1 MCNTCGCKGAE
12 GFEAEDAFRGMRKGS
27 TKIIEGFDVKKLD
40 KYTYRITDETLKD
53 GAFVVLM
60 YETQIIPY
68 EKRHDM
74 EGWNWKEGWKF
85 TEASFDYG
93 MLRNPMKQYNRSMS
107 YGFNTQMEALKFLK
121 KAYDNGDFEDGYL
134 IFDAEEFGAE
144 NADEYEGKVVNIT
157 NAGDKVFVT
166 LRHHHYDDFGNPMDE
181 PFFRPYNI
189 VYQGSMED
197 VMLNDYTNS
206 RGQKITFDSETDVKE
221 QIEEFIYYH
230 ALLQDSI
237 RQIKGL
243 KRIESRIASPLE
255 MALRNR
261 TEMERR
267 LNEGEFDFQTNDY
280 LNIYNTQYNDLK
292 SISDEV
298 KYRLHMAEST
308 MREYERRVNS
318 IPIGIRNQVLLR
330 MMGAEEFE
338 SEMKGSIEYE
348 RDKTTK
354 RYDRE
359 TILQDY
365 VVEIDDED
373 IVPYSKNLENLER
386 AKEEIKEDIKS
397 EVESNPENYV
407 RQLSEIEAASSTKV
421 EFEDGTTRD
430 IYAYG
435 ELKSPQIIDTDLLDV
450 DAVEYSE
457 SSGSY
462 FAETLGAES
471 TPFAEGRNAAKTMW
485 MPDSTKEDYYSGV
498 DTEYMITYDIT
509 PDELMQ
515 EIENN
520 SSRYLQ
526 FFSGWDDGWNESS
539 LVGLG
544 VIQDPMQE
552 EFDDDDDV
560 MMDYEFAGEY
570 IGDEY
575 VPSDKEVMAY
585 GGVAVLLFS
594 AVFGYKLTER
604 LLKKSETF
612 KAPETCTNDDD
623 CPDGK
628 VCVDGQCLPICEDDG
643 DCASWQECRS
653 DLHPTEKVCGED
665 LTYSTSNPFIPSPK
679 PQENAEQPPEK
690 TESRFSPKN
699 LAIGGGVVAVALVG
713 LTAMRMKGKG
723 DE

>member
-12 GFEAEDAFRGMRKGS
+12 TFEAKGYRNPYAFRKPKLVDTDKYKGHSEGHKNGSWDLYEMYGSNDKLQLEIRPLHDKWGITIPITSVGVKDAKLIADAPMLLEEVKDGNRIKEYIYQFAQYPSIKKIHLDDLIAFIEEDDERFEAED
-27 TKIIEGFDVKKLD
+27 
-40 KYTYRITDETLKD
+40 
-53 GAFVVLM
+53 
-60 YETQIIPY
+60 
-68 EKRHDM
+68 
-74 EGWNWKEGWKF
+74 N
-85 TEASFDYG
+85 
-93 MLRNPMKQYNRSMS
+93 
-107 YGFNTQMEALKFLK
+107 
-121 KAYDNGDFEDGYL
+121 
-134 IFDAEEFGAE
+134 
-144 NADEYEGKVVNIT
+144 
-157 NAGDKVFVT
+157 
-166 LRHHHYDDFGNPMDE
+166 NPMD
-181 PFFRPYNI
+181 YA
-189 VYQGSMED
+189 
-197 VMLNDYTNS
+197 
-206 RGQKITFDSETDVKE
+206 E
-221 QIEEFIYYH
+221 QIDDGT
-230 ALLQDSI
+230 L
-237 RQIKGL
+237 
-243 KRIESRIASPLE
+243 
-255 MALRNR
+255 
-261 TEMERR
+261 R
-267 LNEGEFDFQTNDY
+267 LNQVDEGTDWVQQVVEELLGMGWKVAPAPFGFKKAATIRYLVKDGKSVSFLTTYFMGTYTQIRLGRQGKEFTGFD
-280 LNIYNTQYNDLK
+280 
-292 SISDEV
+292 
-298 KYRLHMAEST
+298 
-308 MREYERRVNS
+308 
-318 IPIGIRNQVLLR
+318 
-330 MMGAEEFE
+330 AEEFE
-338 SEMKGSIEYE
+338 SEMKGSVEYE
-348 RDKTTK
+348 RDKTTTK
-354 RYDRE
+354 YDRE
-359 TILQDY
+359 RIMQDY

-397 EVESNPENYV
+397 EVESNPENYA

-435 ELKSPQIIDTDLLDV
+435 ELKSPQIVDTEDLDV
-450 DAVEYSE
+450 DDVEYSE

-462 FAETLGAES
+462 FAENLGAES

-544 VIQDPMQE
+544 VLQDPMQE
-552 EFDDDDDV
+552 DFDDDDV

-665 LTYSTSNPFIPSPK
+665 LTYSTSNPFIPTPK

-713 LTAMRMKGKG
+713 LTALRMKGRG

>member
-1 MCNTCGCKGAE
+1 MCDTCGCKGAE
-12 GFEAEDAFRGMRKGS
+12 EFGAEDWRFYQEYDNYYTQMNARTGTGFYGDVIVSAYGYNEEEGREIEKEVVGLSIFLRTKIREWMQDRTNRASNFKWSGRKGNRTIS
-27 TKIIEGFDVKKLD
+27 KIG
-40 KYTYRITDETLKD
+40 
-53 GAFVVLM
+53 
-60 YETQIIPY
+60 Q
-68 EKRHDM
+68 
-74 EGWNWKEGWKF
+74 
-85 TEASFDYG
+85 
-93 MLRNPMKQYNRSMS
+93 
-107 YGFNTQMEALKFLK
+107 
-121 KAYDNGDFEDGYL
+121 
-134 IFDAEEFGAE
+134 DAEEFGAE
-144 NADEYEGKVVNIT
+144 EKPRVKNIT
-157 NAGDKVFVT
+157 NVGEKVIVSIGDDI
-166 LRHHHYDDFGNPMDE
+166 YE
-181 PFFRPYNI
+181 
-189 VYQGSMED
+189 GSMED

-206 RGQKITFDSETDVKE
+206 RGQEITFD
-221 QIEEFIYYH
+221 
-230 ALLQDSI
+230 A
-237 RQIKGL
+237 
-243 KRIESRIASPLE
+243 
-255 MALRNR
+255 
-261 TEMERR
+261 
-267 LNEGEFDFQTNDY
+267 
-280 LNIYNTQYNDLK
+280 
-292 SISDEV
+292 
-298 KYRLHMAEST
+298 
-308 MREYERRVNS
+308 
-318 IPIGIRNQVLLR
+318 
-330 MMGAEEFE
+330 
-338 SEMKGSIEYE
+338 EMKGSIEYE
-348 RDKTTK
+348 RDKTTT

-359 TILQDY
+359 RIMQDY
-365 VVEIDDED
+365 VVEIDDEE
-373 IVPYSKNLENLER
+373 IVSNSKNMENLER
-386 AKEEIKEDIKS
+386 AKEEIKEEIKE
-397 EVESNPENYV
+397 EVESNPKRYTQ
-407 RQLSEIEAASSTKV
+407 QLSEIEAASFTKV

-435 ELKSPQIIDTDLLDV
+435 EMKSPQIVDTDEMYGD
-450 DAVEYSE
+450 DVEYSE

-544 VIQDPMQE
+544 VIQDLMQE
-552 EFDDDDDV
+552 DFDDDDV

-575 VPSDKEVMAY
+575 VPSNKEVMAY

-594 AVFGYKLTER
+594 AALGYKLTER

-665 LTYSTSNPFIPSPK
+665 LTYSTSNPFIPTPK

-713 LTAMRMKGKG
+713 LTAMRMNGRS